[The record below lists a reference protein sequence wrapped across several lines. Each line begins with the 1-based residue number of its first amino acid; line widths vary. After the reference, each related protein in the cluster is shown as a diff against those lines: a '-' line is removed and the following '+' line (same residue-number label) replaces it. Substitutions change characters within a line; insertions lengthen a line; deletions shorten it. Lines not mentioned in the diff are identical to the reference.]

1 MASDT
6 SLVFNLVARD
16 QASEALGKMKEKFST
31 AATAVSAGV
40 ATAFGAGV
48 AGALDLSAASSKLQA
63 QLGITPARAN
73 DLSKVAAK
81 VYANNW
87 GENIDQVNEA
97 IKGVYQQIGD
107 VSQVRG
113 GLQGVTTDALA
124 LAQTFDQDVGGV
136 TAAVGQMIKTGLV
149 KNAQEGFDVLTKGF
163 QNGANKADDLLD
175 TMNEYGTQFRKMG
188 LDAETA
194 TGLLSQ
200 GLKGGARDADLVADA
215 VKEFS
220 IRAVDGS
227 KTTAQ
232 GFQMIGLN
240 AHQMAEQI
248 GKGGK
253 GATQGLDTVLDRLR
267 GIKDPVKQAQAA
279 TALFG
284 TQAEDLGKALYSLDP
299 SNAVQSLGKVSGAAD
314 KMATAVGNNPSAALE
329 TFKRSAQMK
338 LASIAGNFVQFAM
351 QNANVVKPLAT
362 SLGTIALVI
371 TAIRL
376 GQIAWSAATAAWSGV
391 TAVATGVQWLWNAAL
406 AASPVTWIVLG
417 IIALVAIIV
426 VIALK
431 TTWFQQIWHAAWGAI
446 TSAASATWNWIKKNW
461 PLILGILTG
470 PIGLAVLYVTKHWND
485 IVSFMTKLPGR
496 IGKATAGM
504 WDGIK
509 DAFRSAINWIISGW
523 NGLHFGIPRIDTHIP
538 GVGTVGG
545 GSFGVPQIPYLA
557 KGGHIM
563 AGGMAVV
570 GDAGPEALYLP
581 RGATVEPLT
590 RGAGMGGHIVVE
602 VRLPGES
609 DLLRANRKLVRVYG
623 RGKVDVAFGT
633 PGS

>member
-1 MASDT
+1 VASDT

-16 QASEALGKMKEKFST
+16 QASEALGRMKEKFTT

-48 AGALDLSAASSKLQA
+48 AGALDLSAAGDKLQA
-63 QLGITPARAN
+63 QLGITPAKAN

-87 GENIDQVNEA
+87 GENIGQVDEA

-107 VSQVRG
+107 VSKVRG
-113 GLQGVTTDALA
+113 GLQGVTSDVLA
-124 LAQTFDQDVGGV
+124 LSETFDQDLGGV
-136 TAAVGQMIKTGLV
+136 TNAVGQMLKTGLA
-149 KNAQEGFDVLTKGF
+149 KDAGQALDILTKGF
-163 QNGANKADDLLD
+163 QNGADKAGDLLD
-175 TMNEYGTQFRKMG
+175 TVNEYGTQWRKFG
-188 LDAETA
+188 LDGQTA
-194 TGLLSQ
+194 MGLLSQ

-227 KTTAQ
+227 KTTAT
-232 GFQMIGLN
+232 GFKMIGLN
-240 AHQMAEQI
+240 ANQMAEQI

-299 SNAVQSLGKVSGAAD
+299 STAVQALGKVGGAAD
-314 KMATAVGNNPSAALE
+314 QMAKTVSNNPSAALE
-329 TFKRSAQMK
+329 TFKRQAQMK
-338 LASIAGNFVQFAM
+338 LAAVAGNFVQFAM
-351 QNANVVKPLAT
+351 QNATVVKPLAAA
-362 SLGTIALVI
+362 LGTIALVI

-376 GQIAWSAATAAWSGV
+376 GQMAWTAATTAWSAV
-391 TAVATGVQWLWNAAL
+391 TTIATGVQWLWNAAL
-406 AASPVTWIVLG
+406 AASPVTWIVIG

-426 VIALK
+426 LIATK

-446 TSAASATWNWIKKNW
+446 TSAASATWGWIKKHW

-470 PIGLAVLYVTKHWND
+470 PIGLATLYVVNHWNN
-485 IVSFMTKLPGR
+485 IVGFFTKMPGR
-496 IGKATAGM
+496 ISKASAGM

-509 DAFRSAINWIISGW
+509 NAFRSAINWIISGW
-523 NGLHFGIPRIDTHIP
+523 NGLHFGIPRINTHIP

-557 KGGHIM
+557 KGGHITD
-563 AGGMAVV
+563 GGMAVV

-581 RGATVEPLT
+581 RGATVQPLT
-590 RGAGMGGHIVVE
+590 RGGVGGHIVVE
-602 VRLPGES
+602 VLLPGES